1 MTRIALAAALSI
13 AFSIIAPAADAAEAA
28 ASAAGMRIVIL
39 GTGTPNADPDRSGPA
54 LAIIHAGKA
63 VLVDAGAGLVR
74 RAAAAERA
82 GEPALSPE
90 KLDRVFLTHLHS
102 DHTLGLA
109 DLIFTPWVLERE
121 APLAIYGPPGTK
133 KMARR
138 LEKAYAEDIDL
149 RLHGLQPSTPE
160 GWKTDVAEIS
170 NAGRIFEEGGLF
182 VDAIAVPHGEWKY
195 AYGYKFSAG
204 GKTIVISGDTAKSAA
219 IIEAARGADILVH
232 EVISA
237 RGLKMRSP
245 EWQAYHHAYHTT
257 TSELAEIAREAKP
270 KLLVLYHQLYEGG
283 HKNPDGDAML
293 IEEIRAAGYEGE
305 IVSAKDLDVF
315 EP

>member
-1 MTRIALAAALSI
+1 MRLLSVLAAGLSLL
-13 AFSIIAPAADAAEAA
+13 AGTARAETPTD
-28 ASAAGMRIVIL
+28 GLRLVVL

-54 LAIIHAGKA
+54 LAVIHVGRPFI
-63 VLVDAGAGLVR
+63 VDAGAGVVR

-82 GEPALSPE
+82 GEPALAPE

-121 APLAIYGPPGTK
+121 TPLAVFGPPGTR
-133 KMARR
+133 KMVRHLR
-138 LEKAYAEDIDL
+138 DAYRQDIDL

-160 GWKTDVAEIS
+160 GWKTDVTEIS
-170 NAGRIFEEGGLF
+170 NAGRIFEESGLS
-182 VDAIAVPHGEWKY
+182 VEAIAVPHGEWKY

-204 GKTIVISGDTAKSAA
+204 GETIVISGDTAKSAT
-219 IIEAARGADILVH
+219 IIDAARGADILVH

-237 RGLKMRSP
+237 RGLEKRSP
-245 EWQAYHHAYHTT
+245 EWRAYHHAYHTT
-257 TSELAEIAREAKP
+257 TTELAEIAMEAQP

-283 HKNPDGDAML
+283 HKNPDGDKGL
-293 IEEIRAAGYEGE
+293 IEEIRAAGYDGE